1 MNESSYTLKVAKAL
15 TFILVMNKKIYLQNL
30 TDKERVQLAK
40 VEKLILDIEA
50 LRIRIEQL
58 RQRYRC
64 LNCSKINCSPHG
76 NSRNTPARISNIC
89 SIWSF

>member
-58 RQRYRC
+58 RQRYAV
-64 LNCSKINCSPHG
+64 SI
-76 NSRNTPARISNIC
+76 ARK
-89 SIWSF
+89 

>member
-1 MNESSYTLKVAKAL
+1 
-15 TFILVMNKKIYLQNL
+15 MNKKIYLQNL

-58 RQRYRC
+58 RQRIAV
-64 LNCSKINCSPHG
+64 SI
-76 NSRNTPARISNIC
+76 ARK
-89 SIWSF
+89 

>member
-58 RQRYRC
+58 RQRIAV
-64 LNCSKINCSPHG
+64 SI
-76 NSRNTPARISNIC
+76 ARK
-89 SIWSF
+89 

>member
-15 TFILVMNKKIYLQNL
+15 TFILVMNQKIYLQNL

-58 RQRYRC
+58 RQRIAV
-64 LNCSKINCSPHG
+64 SI
-76 NSRNTPARISNIC
+76 ARK
-89 SIWSF
+89 